1 MRIGFISTMSPL
13 PWGGSEELWAETAFE
28 ALQAGHEVLVSVVGW
43 ANPARKLRDLERRG
57 AKIFRRYNR
66 HSPSFGATSGYR
78 DLFKTNPDVLV
89 ISQASS
95 FEFVDC
101 PDLME
106 LLYVTPIP
114 FVLVCQ
120 WNQALPVMTEDCR
133 RELARNIYS
142 RAFRV
147 LFVSNENRI
156 QAERQLATKISN
168 SDVVLNPV
176 NLSDRSYLPFPDSET
191 ARLAS
196 IGRLSVYSKG
206 QDVLIE
212 ALSAEQWKHR
222 DWHLTFYGAGP
233 DESYL
238 RSLVEF
244 FGMQTRITFA
254 GYQDDVRAI
263 WGQEQILAM
272 FSRAEGTPLALV
284 EAMLCGRPA
293 IVSDAGGNKEW
304 VTDAQTG
311 FVAPAPVVG
320 LAQAALERAWSARQS
335 WKAMG
340 MQAHKFA
347 TSRISNPTTP
357 SLLGVLLS
365 AGQVRTSADKEPD
378 RLKRYR
384 RLMQP
389 KIGSQAKEIAE
400 AGILRLKNALWR
412 WRAARKRALLQLV
425 QSRKPTS

>member
-1 MRIGFISTMSPL
+1 MGPL

-28 ALQAGHEVLVSVVGW
+28 ALQAGHEVFVSVVGW
-43 ANPARKLRDLERRG
+43 ASPAAKLPELERRG
-57 AKIFRRYNR
+57 AKILRRYNR
-66 HSPSFGATSGYR
+66 HFPSFGAVSSYR

-114 FVLVCQ
+114 YVLVCQ
-120 WNQALPVMTEDCR
+120 WNQNLPIMADDCR
-133 RELARNIYS
+133 REHARNIYS

-176 NLSDRSYLPFPDSET
+176 NLSDRSYLAWPDSGT

-196 IGRLSVYSKG
+196 IARLSAYSKG

-212 ALSAEQWKHR
+212 ALSADQWKHR
-222 DWHLTFYGAGP
+222 DWHLTIYGSGP

-238 RSLVEF
+238 RSLIEF
-244 FGMQTRITFA
+244 FGLQTRITFA
-254 GYQDDVRAI
+254 GHQSDVRAI
-263 WGQEQILAM
+263 WAKEQILVM

-293 IVSDAGGNKEW
+293 IVADAGGNKEW
-304 VTDAQTG
+304 VTEAQTG
-311 FVAPAPVVG
+311 FVAEAPVIG
-320 LAQAALERAWSARQS
+320 LARTALERAWSARPS
-335 WKAMG
+335 WKTMG

-347 TSRISNPTTP
+347 SNRISDPAIP
-357 SLLGVLLS
+357 SLVQVLLS
-365 AGQVRTSADKEPD
+365 ANRQGRPAHAEPD
-378 RLKRYR
+378 RLKRYHQ
-384 RLMQP
+384 LLQP
-389 KIGSQAKEIAE
+389 KIGSQAKQVAE
-400 AGILRLKNALWR
+400 AGAIRLKNILWR
-412 WRAARKRALLQLV
+412 WRVARDKALLQLAEP
-425 QSRKPTS
+425 RKPSS